1 MFPYNDFIHQYF
13 LSSVV
18 LLQYINTVTDFENY
32 EKPISQAI
40 GITEEYVLNLQ
51 SEFIAKINF
60 EQLVVETQDGYLK
73 RSTREDRKMQFKN
86 TVFRAKKRASGTSRF
101 LRVEIELTDDVMLVQ
116 RVYPN
121 LIDLFSDIGSVV

>member
-1 MFPYNDFIHQYF
+1 M
-13 LSSVV
+13 